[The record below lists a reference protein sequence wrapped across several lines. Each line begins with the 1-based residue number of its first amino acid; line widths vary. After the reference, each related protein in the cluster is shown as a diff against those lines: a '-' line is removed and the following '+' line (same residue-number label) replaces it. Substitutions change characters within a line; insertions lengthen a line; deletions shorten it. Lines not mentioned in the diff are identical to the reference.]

1 MVDKK
6 EKTMYN
12 VTYKDASNVACEK
25 EFKDLTSAMNWA
37 KELNCFVSIKGNGM
51 EVVGKFGVDAVKDG
65 KCPDGVA
72 YDWNKAS
79 RIGAVRRK

>member
-1 MVDKK
+1 
-6 EKTMYN
+6 MYN
-12 VTYKDASNVACEK
+12 VTYKDASGVACEK
-25 EFKDLTSAMNWA
+25 KVEDLISAMNWA

-51 EVVGKFGVDAVKDG
+51 EVVGKFGVDAVEDG
-65 KCPDGVA
+65 KCPDGVT